1 MLRFLLKKRVQKIV
15 AWSLLVMF
23 IPGFSAIAIAHAF
36 ENVEFRVPVSCFPGE
51 TVVLQPFPNVEKIF

>member
-1 MLRFLLKKRVQKIV
+1 
-15 AWSLLVMF
+15 MF

-36 ENVEFRVPVSCFPGE
+36 ENVEFHVISCFPGE